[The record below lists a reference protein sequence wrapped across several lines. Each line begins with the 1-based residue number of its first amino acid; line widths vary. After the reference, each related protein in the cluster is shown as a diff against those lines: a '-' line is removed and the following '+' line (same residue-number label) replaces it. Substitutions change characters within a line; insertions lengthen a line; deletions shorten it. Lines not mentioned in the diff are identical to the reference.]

1 MPLLRPCLHNLL
13 LRVMMSEDAWYIYP
27 LVRKTVGRL
36 STVCVLLVLVCAL
49 LAVLEFVLLS
59 HGAIVPGLMCGLGSE
74 LLYAL
79 VLCSGA
85 LLYAWGH
92 RVLLACGGVRGS
104 WFLSH
109 LAVIFSVVMVCCMVY
124 SLCGGDAGGVNYSA
138 LPYLICPLLLTD
150 ILINFNNMA
159 ALSLSRRVLL
169 PLVVVVAL
177 AVALTAHPALLVV
190 NIVLKIALAA
200 TAAPLL
206 RALARLAPLVI
217 SLPEPEP
224 PFTPPAK

>member
-13 LRVMMSEDAWYIYP
+13 LRVMMNEDAWYIYP
-27 LVRKTVGRL
+27 LVRKTVGHL
-36 STVCVLLVLVCAL
+36 ASVCVLLVLACAL
-49 LAVLEFVLLS
+49 LAVLEFVLVS

-92 RVLLACGGVRGS
+92 RVLLAGGGIRGT

-109 LAVIFSVVMVCCMVY
+109 LAVIFSVVMVVCIVY
-124 SLCGGDAGGVNYSA
+124 SLCGGDASGVNYWA
-138 LPYLICPLLLTD
+138 LPCLICPLLLTD
-150 ILINFNNMA
+150 ILFNFNNMA

-169 PLVVVVAL
+169 PLVVAVAL
-177 AVALTAHPALLVV
+177 AVALTSHPELLLI

-200 TAAPLL
+200 AAAPLL
-206 RALARLAPLVI
+206 RALAKLAPLVI